1 MIVLKEVELQS
12 DCVEGSRSYRVIVLK
27 EVELQSDC
35 VEGSRATE

>member
-1 MIVLKEVELQS
+1 MLKEVELW
-12 DCVEGSRSYRVIVLK
+12 VIVLK

>member
-12 DCVEGSRSYRVIVLK
+12 DCVEGSRARVIVLK